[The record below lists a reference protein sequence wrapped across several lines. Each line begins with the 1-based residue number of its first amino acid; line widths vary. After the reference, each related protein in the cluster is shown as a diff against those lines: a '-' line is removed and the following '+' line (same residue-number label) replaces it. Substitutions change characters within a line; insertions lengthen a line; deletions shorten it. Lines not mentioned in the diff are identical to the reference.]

1 MNKTKKMR
9 LQLAKLLTMYAEKP
23 TEEGLILVSE
33 NDFALGSEI
42 FVLTDD
48 GNIEICPDGIYH
60 VEKTTYTVAD
70 GLIASIEE
78 IPDAVAVVEEDKSL
92 VGSEIEIIKKQLEEA
107 LKGIDERDMTI
118 KDLNDQLNKTV
129 EGYEATIKNLNDK
142 LNKTVQDYEQVIKD
156 LNNTIATLEKTIAE
170 LSGKSGKPEVEET
183 IEEEVK
189 EEEMNMKKNTP
200 KTNGVA
206 LIKKFRK

>member
-1 MNKTKKMR
+1 MNKTKKMS

-48 GNIEICPDGIYH
+48 ANIEIAPDGVYH

-78 IPDAVAVVEEDKSL
+78 IPDAVAVAEDDKSL
-92 VGSEIEIIKKQLEEA
+92 VDSELEILKKRLEEA
-107 LKGIDERDMTI
+107 VKEIDERDKTI
-118 KDLNDQLNKTV
+118 NDLNT
-129 EGYEATIKNLNDK
+129 KNA
-142 LNKTVQDYEQVIKD
+142 E
-156 LNNTIATLEKTIAE
+156 LEKANETLKIIIAE
-170 LSGKSGKPEVEET
+170 LLQRLEGLTGKAGKPEVEET
-183 IEEEVK
+183 IEEEVI
-189 EEEMNMKKNTP
+189 EEEMKMKKNST